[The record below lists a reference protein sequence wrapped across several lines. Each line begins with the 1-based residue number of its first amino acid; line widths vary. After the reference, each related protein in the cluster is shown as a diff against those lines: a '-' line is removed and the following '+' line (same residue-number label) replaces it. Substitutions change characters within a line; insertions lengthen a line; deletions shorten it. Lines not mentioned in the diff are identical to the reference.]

1 MMNYINYLFQ
11 KENNTLTPLLNSNNT
26 LTQIPANTSITSL
39 LNDTNITLTPIP
51 ANTSIT
57 SLSNNINYYNT
68 NTTLTEYNTNIN
80 KPLYIP
86 LRYNKTTKT

>member
-26 LTQIPANTSITSL
+26 LTQ
-39 LNDTNITLTPIP
+39 IP